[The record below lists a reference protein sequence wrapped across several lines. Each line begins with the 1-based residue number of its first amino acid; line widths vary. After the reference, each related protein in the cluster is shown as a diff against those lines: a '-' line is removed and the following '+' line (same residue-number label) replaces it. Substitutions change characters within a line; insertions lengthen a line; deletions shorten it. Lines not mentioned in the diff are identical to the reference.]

1 MDIALTKS
9 KPQALAYVAAAKV
22 TYIYDWKWH
31 EAERLFR
38 KAIDT
43 DPSDAD
49 ARTEFAIML
58 MNQRRFSE
66 ADMQLRSAYATDP
79 LSPPLIAQLGHL
91 RFYQGE
97 MDAAVSWYEKLL
109 RLSPAHLFGRWCMAA
124 ALEHSAQPDRARR
137 TIDDGLELIG
147 VNGIPLLVTL
157 CRVHLLNQDRDAA
170 EGVLERITKATT
182 DPLLASH
189 VIVRFGHR
197 RRTLELLEKGA
208 EQRHY
213 RISDIN
219 VLPSFRDLHSD
230 RAFRLLMRSVG
241 VSS

>member
-1 MDIALTKS
+1 
-9 KPQALAYVAAAKV
+9 
-22 TYIYDWKWH
+22 
-31 EAERLFR
+31 
-38 KAIDT
+38 
-43 DPSDAD
+43 
-49 ARTEFAIML
+49 
-58 MNQRRFSE
+58 
-66 ADMQLRSAYATDP
+66 
-79 LSPPLIAQLGHL
+79 
-91 RFYQGE
+91 
-97 MDAAVSWYEKLL
+97 
-109 RLSPAHLFGRWCMAA
+109 MAA
-124 ALEHSAQPDRARR
+124 ALEHSAQPDRARS
-137 TIDDGLELIG
+137 TIDEGLQLIG
-147 VNGIPLLVTL
+147 LNGIPLLVTL
-157 CRVHLLNQDRDAA
+157 CRVHLLNPDRDAA